1 MTFFNYIMQTP
12 LMQKLAKYS
21 GLALLGGLFIAFM
34 RKDAADDKEQ
44 QMRLDEA
51 QLEIDLMKEAKEI
64 EIKIDAMPA
73 DVKRDRLRSFFTKN
87 K

>member
-1 MTFFNYIMQTP
+1 MQNP

-21 GLALLGGLFIAFM
+21 GLALLGSLFIAFI

-64 EIKIDAMPA
+64 ENKINAMPD
-73 DVKRDRLRSFFTKN
+73 DVKRDRLRSFFNKN